1 MIELSPRL
9 AVISKHI
16 TRHQTMADI
25 GCDHGLLSV
34 YMILKGLVPKAIAM
48 DLRPAPLEKAR
59 ACIKKYQLEGQI
71 DIRLSDGLKSLK
83 PSEAETAVI
92 AGMGGILIKD
102 ILDRE
107 ENVFLKTKKLILQP
121 MNNGHILRHFLIHHG
136 YQIECELLAKED
148 RRFYEIMVVTQG
160 KTNLSLPIEYEIGL
174 IHKTKDK
181 DLLLQKIKAL
191 ICSDK
196 ILLERL
202 ERHNSAIAKQ
212 RKSEISK
219 HIQNLLK
226 AREVIENS
234 RNI

>member
-16 TRHQTMADI
+16 TRHQTKADI

-107 ENVFLKTKKLILQP
+107 ENVFLKT
-121 MNNGHILRHFLIHHG
+121 
-136 YQIECELLAKED
+136 
-148 RRFYEIMVVTQG
+148 
-160 KTNLSLPIEYEIGL
+160 
-174 IHKTKDK
+174 
-181 DLLLQKIKAL
+181 
-191 ICSDK
+191 
-196 ILLERL
+196 
-202 ERHNSAIAKQ
+202 
-212 RKSEISK
+212 
-219 HIQNLLK
+219 
-226 AREVIENS
+226 
-234 RNI
+234 